1 MKIDPLAKMLRLA
14 RALRPRLGL
23 SLRCSFC
30 GKHAGEVER
39 LVAGRSGY
47 ICDGCIETCVA
58 VLQQHGGF
66 SFSR

>member
-1 MKIDPLAKMLRLA
+1 MQMKPLAKFVNLA
-14 RALRPRLGL
+14 RALHPPIRRR
-23 SLRCSFC
+23 LRCSFC
-30 GKHAGEVER
+30 GRRASEVER

-47 ICDGCIETCVA
+47 ICDACIETCVA